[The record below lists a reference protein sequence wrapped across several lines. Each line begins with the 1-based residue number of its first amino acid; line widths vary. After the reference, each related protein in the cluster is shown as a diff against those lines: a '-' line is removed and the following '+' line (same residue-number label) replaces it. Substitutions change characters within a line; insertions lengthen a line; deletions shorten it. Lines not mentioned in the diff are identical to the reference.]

1 LFIQNIFLIYNIFKI
16 PPEVH
21 YRLFYLLSFLLFN
34 NILLVDDDQLH
45 LLIYGDS
52 ISAGYGMDKNKQWSE
67 ELKEILTQQKDNV
80 RITNKSLSGE
90 TTGGGLSRLERILDQ
105 SNPTHIL
112 IELGGNDALR
122 GYPPV
127 KIKNNIEEMINLST
141 ERGVKVFLMQIRIL
155 PNYGKRYQDSF
166 ESLYKKVSEEN
177 NIPLIPFML
186 NDIALSKELMLD
198 DGIHPNET
206 AQPLIA
212 QFLYTNLLPLM
223 DEVD

>member
-1 LFIQNIFLIYNIFKI
+1 M
-16 PPEVH
+16 H

-34 NILLVDDDQLH
+34 NILLVDDDQHH

-67 ELKEILTQQKDNV
+67 ELKEILTQQKDIV